1 MGLSRRR
8 ALRIADRV
16 ALTTG
21 GELLSAARTMLRPA
35 RPHGT
40 PSQTLYAADN
50 MEHPDIGHTGRER
63 GDRSCL
69 RRVPLRAPAPR
80 IAVTVRQPG
89 CRRAIRRR
97 CGRAGI
103 RAWRRSSGTY
113 SVWLTSTPSR
123 PTATGCG

>member
-63 GDRSCL
+63 GDRSRL
-69 RRVPLRAPAPR
+69 RRGPPPGPPPTIAGCGGRPR
-80 IAVTVRQPG
+80 GPRG
-89 CRRAIRRR
+89 
-97 CGRAGI
+97 
-103 RAWRRSSGTY
+103 
-113 SVWLTSTPSR
+113 LPS
-123 PTATGCG
+123 PVGKGGGTGCGAAAAPPPDRRP